1 MRESAVF
8 FKAKQKIA
16 LKRLARV
23 KKKNKQTK
31 TIWINN
37 IKNKEET
44 LQLMSKKYKRS

>member
-8 FKAKQKIA
+8 LKAEQKIA

-23 KKKNKQTK
+23 KKKKM
-31 TIWINN
+31 IRINN
-37 IKNKEET
+37 IRNKEET